1 MSSAR
6 KKVIATAAL
15 LLALPIL
22 GWIALLNLGLVATPG
37 EAVEPPF
44 NNSDRISTIEVIEG
58 KDGALVARF
67 KNWEEGDPELTP
79 HEFYDLLLKRQRNQS
94 WLFMLLDVTS
104 WTGVAWVFFGFLGQA
119 VFMARM
125 IVQWQASE
133 KARSSVVP
141 PVFWWLSLLGSS
153 MLMVYFIWRWE
164 IIGFLGQSTGW
175 FIYIRNLWFIYGKTQ
190 KDETEQG

>member
-1 MSSAR
+1 M
-6 KKVIATAAL
+6 KKTRRNLIAVAAL
-15 LLALPIL
+15 LLVLPIL
-22 GWIALLNLGLVATPG
+22 GWLLLLNQGIVATPG
-37 EAVEPPF
+37 NPVKAPF
-44 NNSDRISTIEVIEG
+44 NQSDRISTIELIEDESG
-58 KDGALVARF
+58 DVRARF
-67 KNWEEGDPELTP
+67 KNWEEGDAELTAD
-79 HEFYDLLLKRQRNQS
+79 EFYQVLLERQRNQS
-94 WLFMLLDVTS
+94 WLFLLLDVTS

-125 IVQWQASE
+125 VVQWRASE

-175 FIYIRNLWFIYGKTQ
+175 FIYIRNLWFIYGNARSAE
-190 KDETEQG
+190 DS